1 VLLPRIR
8 QAAERS
14 SSSALLL
21 VVWRGRVSNGSL
33 PVVPSL
39 PACLGR
45 NVFAQGFGGGQ
56 WRGKP
61 WKQNV
66 SQRKAIMSPV
76 KWP

>member
-1 VLLPRIR
+1 
-8 QAAERS
+8 
-14 SSSALLL
+14 
-21 VVWRGRVSNGSL
+21 L
-33 PVVPSL
+33 PVVLSL

-66 SQRKAIMSPV
+66 SQHKAMMSPLNGHNKTRV
-76 KWP
+76 HIHC